1 MHYVL
6 DWEDMRKEIDLKTL
20 TNPHSHP
27 VSKSGVEKQ
36 SKIST
41 KQAEVKTT
49 INIIPTVTNILGV
62 GSSYT
67 EGEGGLLEVFP

>member
-6 DWEDMRKEIDLKTL
+6 DWEDMKKEIYLKTL

-36 SKIST
+36 SKISR
-41 KQAEVKTT
+41 KQVEVKTT
-49 INIIPTVTNILGV
+49 IDLIL
-62 GSSYT
+62 
-67 EGEGGLLEVFP
+67 

>member
-6 DWEDMRKEIDLKTL
+6 DWEDMKKEIYLKTL

-27 VSKSGVEKQ
+27 VSKSGVEKK

-49 INIIPTVTNILGV
+49 INIILWPI
-62 GSSYT
+62 
-67 EGEGGLLEVFP
+67 F